1 MEWKNI
7 VKAIQLLLDKGI
19 SAHAKDNYGNFP
31 LHALAGLERIN
42 GNRCM
47 LYVIQQDISD
57 RRWQQYNRWYACI

>member
-47 LYVIQQDISD
+47 L
-57 RRWQQYNRWYACI
+57 